1 MIHILSLELKSGD
14 YYEDIMYEGT
24 EEEFRK
30 ALDNN
35 TYIMFKGLDD
45 VNHLIP
51 AEKIETIEYL
61 QTKVVILGHNPEGCE
76 DECCC
81 CPACCEECGA
91 PFEDED
97 EKENEDEFFP
107 NFIRESGLIDNDKL
121 LAYVHDEF
129 LAMGIGLSDW
139 TIATR
144 AIRETA
150 NKVFDHYDAFAPGL
164 SIEGKNEVILG
175 AVAYA
180 AELLD
185 TDDKATAMVDDKFKA
200 NINDRMMAGCASV
213 LVTDFI

>member
-35 TYIMFKGLDD
+35 TYIMFKDLDD
-45 VNHLIP
+45 VSHLIP

-61 QTKVVILGHNPEGCE
+61 QTKVSALDYNPEDCE

-81 CPACCEECGA
+81 CPAYCEECDA
-91 PFEDED
+91 SFDDED
-97 EKENEDEFFP
+97 EKEDEEEFFP

-129 LAMGIGLSDW
+129 IAMGIGLSDW

-185 TDDKATAMVDDKFKA
+185 TDDKVTAMVDDKFKA

-213 LVTDFI
+213 LMTDFI

>member
-61 QTKVVILGHNPEGCE
+61 QTKIVLLDHNPEGCE

-91 PFEDED
+91 PLDDED
-97 EKENEDEFFP
+97 DSEDDFFP
-107 NFIRESGLIDNDKL
+107 NFIEEDGSIDYDKL
-121 LAYVHDEF
+121 LGYVQDEF
-129 LAMGIGLSDW
+129 IAMGVSLCHWSPATQAISE
-139 TIATR
+139 IAT
-144 AIRETA
+144 
-150 NKVFDHYDAFAPGL
+150 KVFGHFDSFAPGL
-164 SIEGKNEVILG
+164 STEAKNEVIFD
-175 AVAYA
+175 AVGYA
-180 AELLD
+180 SELLD
-185 TDDKATAMVDDKFKA
+185 SEDIKCIVDDKMKA
-200 NINDRMMAGCASV
+200 DLKDRIMVGCTSA